1 MKIFYL
7 EDSGCPSSLHFSKWH
22 NRPQG
27 LEAPDDAQCCRLQI
41 WWKYVLKEVHF
52 VICDLDNF
60 FVNEGET
67 DDVASSINDNVDVIF
82 KRSVFELNT
91 CFRLPLYIGLHDEG
105 ASCDTQRYVIV
116 NHALLGVNP
125 VLGLQT
131 ICFVVKPFVEKSCG
145 FAVNN

>member
-1 MKIFYL
+1 MNVSKTTPRIRSHGSGFEGFDSSCEVQKTILIKIFYL

-60 FVNEGET
+60 FINEGEP
-67 DDVASSINDNVDVIF
+67 DDVTSSVNDDVDVIF
-82 KRSVFELNT
+82 KRSVFELDA
-91 CFRLPLYIGLHDEG
+91 CFR
-105 ASCDTQRYVIV
+105 
-116 NHALLGVNP
+116 
-125 VLGLQT
+125 
-131 ICFVVKPFVEKSCG
+131 
-145 FAVNN
+145 